1 MDGTAIMWLFASLL
15 ALTGLIFMSG
25 RGAGLI
31 NMPRARRDEWDEK
44 VLCRFVGRYLLFLAV
59 CFLLIILGEHVAN
72 DYVGLIAFVMV
83 LGSSAWV
90 VIRLWL
96 PRRGKN
102 G

>member
-1 MDGTAIMWLFASLL
+1 MDGAGIMWLFVSLF
-15 ALTGLIFMSG
+15 ALMGVFFLSG

-59 CFLLIILGEHVAN
+59 CFMLIILSEHVAN
-72 DYVGLIAFVMV
+72 DYVGVIAFVMA

-90 VIRLWL
+90 VIRLL
-96 PRRGKN
+96 MPRRGKN